1 MNILNKVTL
10 KNLMKNRTRTLV
22 TIIGIILSVSLFTA
36 VTTSVNSLKTYIIE
50 VTKEKDGDF
59 HGGIFDVNG
68 EKLEEI
74 VNDERAEMVTTI
86 QNIGYAKIDEIE
98 NEYKPYLYIGAM
110 DPEFSAMMPVNLLEG
125 KMPGSSREILLPD
138 HLETNGGASYRI
150 GDVISLEVGERLS
163 EGVKLHQT
171 DSYITENEELEK
183 VSTRTYTITGIYER
197 PSFEGYSAPGYTA
210 LTLPDGAGPD
220 SFDAYIRVDH
230 MKDTYAF
237 LEAYEGYD
245 TRVNSDLLRFSG
257 NSNENTLNAVLYS
270 MVAILSA
277 IIMFGSISLIYNA
290 FSISISERTKQFGL
304 LKSVGA
310 TKKQILSSVLFEA
323 LVLSGIGIPLG
334 ILLGIAGIGL
344 TFVFSSEVLNALW
357 AGGTKSQLVLR
368 ISPESLL
375 IAAALGL
382 VTVLL
387 SAWIPARK
395 AARVSAI
402 DSIRQTDDIRIRPGK
417 VKTSRLT
424 YKLFGFDGMLAAKN
438 FKRNRRKYR
447 ATVVS
452 LFMSVVLFISASS
465 FTSYLKK
472 GTEQVFEEMSHDI
485 TYYLTPSQENS
496 PEEVLKLLSG
506 AEGVNDTSYEYSDMY
521 STLLVPKDVVTEGYA
536 ELMDMSYYEEVLK
549 PKESESIVNMHLA
562 FLDDE
567 SFRSL
572 LAENGLSEEEYMA
585 GEAPKALVYAS
596 GKVYDSTD
604 SRYYTFDVVKNG
616 SFSARQV
623 EIPSLYEDR
632 YFSGEERDGKLV
644 YTNGEGEDEVLYARE
659 EVIIERDLVLGEII
673 STMPMMSYNANGSE
687 LKVIYPYSAMEK
699 IIGEPG
705 NGAVNLYFEVE
716 DHAGAYREMSEI
728 LKDADLSFTNL
739 VDQASYM
746 DQNRAMITVINIF
759 SYGFIILISLI
770 AAANVFNTISTNI
783 HLRRREFAMLKTVGM
798 TTKGFNKMMTYE
810 SILYGVKGVLYGIP
824 VAIGVTYLIYL
835 SMNSGIDFAFFIPWI
850 PVILA
855 VGSVFLVVF
864 ATSIYAMD
872 KIRKDNPID
881 ALKNEN
887 I

>member
-98 NEYKPYLYIGAM
+98 NEYKPYLFIGAM

-220 SFDAYIRVDH
+220 SFDAYIRVDP

-237 LEAYEGYD
+237 LEAYGDHE

-344 TFVFSSEVLNALW
+344 TFVFSSDVLNALW

-472 GTEQVFEEMSHDI
+472 GTEQVFEEMDHDI
-485 TYYLTPSQENS
+485 TYYLTPSQEKS

-506 AEGVNDTSYEYSDMY
+506 AEGVNDTSYEYSEMY
-521 STLLVPKDVVTEGYA
+521 GTLLVPKEVVTEGYA
-536 ELMDMSYYEEVLK
+536 DLMDMSYYEEVLK
-549 PKESESIVNMHLA
+549 PKDTESIVNMHLA

-585 GEAPKALVYAS
+585 GETPKALLYAS
-596 GKVYDSTD
+596 GSVYDDRD
-604 SRYYTFDVVKNG
+604 SRYHTFDVVKNG

-623 EIPSLYEDR
+623 EIPNLYEDR
-632 YFSGEERDGKLV
+632 YFSGEEREGKLV
-644 YTNGEGEDEVLYARE
+644 YTNGEGEDEVLYERE
-659 EVIIERDLVLGEII
+659 DVLIERDLELGEII
-673 STMPMMSYNANGSE
+673 SAMPMMSYNANGSE
-687 LKVIYPYSAMEK
+687 LKVIYPYNAMEK

-705 NGAVNLYFEVE
+705 SGAVNLYFEVE
-716 DHAGAYREMSEI
+716 DHAAAYKEMSEI
-728 LKDADLSFTNL
+728 LKDANLSFTNL

-810 SILYGVKGVLYGIP
+810 SILYGLKGILYGIP

-835 SMNSGIDFAFFIPWI
+835 SMNRGIDFAFFIPWI
-850 PVILA
+850 PVVLA

>member
-10 KNLMKNRTRTLV
+10 KNLLKNRTRTLV

-98 NEYKPYLYIGAM
+98 NEYKPYLFIGAM

-125 KMPGSSREILLPD
+125 TMPGSSREILLPD

-150 GDVISLEVGERLS
+150 GDVITLEVGERLS

-171 DSYITENEELEK
+171 NSYVAENEELEK
-183 VSTRTYTITGIYER
+183 VSPRTYTITGIYER

-220 SFDAYIRVDH
+220 SFDAYLRVDP

-237 LEAYEGYD
+237 LETYEGYD

-417 VKTSRLT
+417 VKTSRMT

-472 GTEQVFEEMSHDI
+472 GTEQVFEEMDHDI
-485 TYYLTPSQENS
+485 TYYLTPSQEKS
-496 PEEVLKLLSG
+496 PEEVLKLLSE
-506 AEGVNDTSYEYSDMY
+506 AEGVNDTSYEYSEMY
-521 STLLVPKDVVTEGYA
+521 STLLVPKEVVTEGYTD
-536 ELMDMSYYEEVLK
+536 LMDMSYYEEVLK

-585 GEAPKALVYAS
+585 GKAPKALVYAS

-604 SRYYTFDVVKNG
+604 SRYYTFDVVKTG

-644 YTNGEGEDEVLYARE
+644 YTNGEGEDEVLYAKE

-699 IIGEPG
+699 VIGKPG

-716 DHAGAYREMSEI
+716 DHAAAYREMSQI
-728 LKDADLSFTNL
+728 LKDANLSFTNL
-739 VDQASYM
+739 VDQATYM

-810 SILYGVKGVLYGIP
+810 SILYGLKGILYGIP

-835 SMNSGIDFAFFIPWI
+835 SMSNGIDFAFFIPWI

>member
-98 NEYKPYLYIGAM
+98 NEYKPYLFIGAM

-125 KMPGSSREILLPD
+125 TMPGSSREILLPD

-150 GDVISLEVGERLS
+150 GDVITLEVGERLS
-163 EGVKLHQT
+163 EGVKLHQAN
-171 DSYITENEELEK
+171 SYVAENEELEK
-183 VSTRTYTITGIYER
+183 VSPRTYTITGIYER

-220 SFDAYIRVDH
+220 SFDAYLRVDP

-237 LEAYEGYD
+237 LETYEGYD

-344 TFVFSSEVLNALW
+344 TFVFSSDVLNALW

-417 VKTSRLT
+417 VKTSKLT

-472 GTEQVFEEMSHDI
+472 GTEQVFEEMDHDI
-485 TYYLTPSQENS
+485 TYYLTPSQEKN
-496 PEEVLKLLSG
+496 PEDVLKLLSG
-506 AEGVNDTSYEYSDMY
+506 AQGVNDKSYEYSEMY
-521 STLLVPKDVVTEGYA
+521 GTLLVPKEVVTEGYA
-536 ELMDMSYYEEVLK
+536 ELMDMSYYEEMLK

-585 GEAPKALVYAS
+585 GEAPKALLYAS

-623 EIPSLYEDR
+623 EIPNLYEDR

-659 EVIIERDLVLGEII
+659 EVIIERNLVLGEMI
-673 STMPMMSYNANGSE
+673 SQMPMMSYNANGSE

-699 IIGEPG
+699 VIGKPG

-716 DHAGAYREMSEI
+716 DHAGAYREMSQI
-728 LKDADLSFTNL
+728 LKDAGLSFTNL

-810 SILYGVKGVLYGIP
+810 SILYGLKGILYGIP
-824 VAIGVTYLIYL
+824 VAIGVTYLIYM
-835 SMNSGIDFAFFIPWI
+835 SMSNGIEFAFFIPWI